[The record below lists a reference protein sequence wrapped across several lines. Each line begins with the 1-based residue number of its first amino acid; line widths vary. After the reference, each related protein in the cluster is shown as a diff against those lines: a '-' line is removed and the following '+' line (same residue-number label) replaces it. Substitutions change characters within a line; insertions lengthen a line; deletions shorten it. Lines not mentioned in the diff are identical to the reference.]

1 MNLPFK
7 PLWGAATSAH
17 QVEGGNQWNDWW
29 AWEKAG
35 KVAEPSGVACDQY
48 RLFGED
54 FRLARSL
61 GHTAHRFSLEWSR
74 FEPSDGQWNEETFR
88 HYDKVFDA
96 LQAENLEPVVTLH
109 HFTNPQWFAE
119 QGGWLRPD
127 ASERFATY
135 VKKITERYGRRA
147 KFWVTINEPLIFLYQ
162 GYLLGRWPPGEKSL
176 DKCFK
181 VMRELIKAH
190 IKAYQILHAEASSR
204 HSECWVSLAHHMTA
218 FSSCRKASF
227 IDRWNL
233 FLREGFLNRLII
245 EALLSGFL
253 FYPGIFCEKLPAKRT
268 LDFLGVNY
276 YTRDFIRFKNFL
288 GFEQF
293 GDVCAKDH
301 HHEEIAGLTGLN
313 WEIYPQGIRE
323 VVSSLARYRLPIVVT
338 ENGVCTDDDLV
349 RQRFIEDHLR
359 ELEKARLA
367 GIPVGG
373 YFYWSLVDN
382 FEWAEGFK
390 PRFGIVEVDYTT
402 QERKVRESA
411 KTLTINCAKIFGSA
425 KGEPDARR
433 IV

>member
-35 KVAEPSGVACDQY
+35 KIAEPSGLACDQY
-48 RLFGED
+48 HLFRED
-54 FRLARSL
+54 FHLARSL

-74 FEPSDGQWNEETFR
+74 FEPSDGQWNEEAFR
-88 HYDKVFDA
+88 HYDEVFDA

-127 ASERFATY
+127 APDLFARY
-135 VKKITERYGRRA
+135 VKKIAERYGQRA
-147 KFWVTINEPLIFLYQ
+147 KFWITINEPLIFLYQ

-176 DKCFK
+176 DQCFK
-181 VMRELIKAH
+181 VMRELIRAH
-190 IKAYQILHAEASSR
+190 IKAYQVLHAEAASR
-204 HSECWVSLAHHMTA
+204 NSACWVSLAHHMTA
-218 FSSCRKASF
+218 FSPCRKASWA
-227 IDRWNL
+227 DRWNL

-245 EALLSGFL
+245 EALQSGFL
-253 FYPGIFCEKLPAKRT
+253 FYPGIFCEKLPAGRT

-288 GFEQF
+288 GFDQF

-301 HHEEIAGLTGLN
+301 HHAEVTGLNSLN

-338 ENGVCTDDDLV
+338 ENGVCTDDDRV

-390 PRFGIVEVDYTT
+390 PRFGIVEIDYAT

-411 KTLTINCAKIFGSA
+411 KTLTINCEKIFGSA
-425 KGEPDARR
+425 REEPDARR